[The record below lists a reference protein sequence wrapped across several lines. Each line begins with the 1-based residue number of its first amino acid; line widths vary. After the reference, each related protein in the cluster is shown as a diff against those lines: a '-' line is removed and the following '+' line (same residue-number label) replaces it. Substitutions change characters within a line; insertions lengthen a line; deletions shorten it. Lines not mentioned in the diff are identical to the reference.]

1 MDGGGGGGSSHG
13 LAGLPLM
20 RSAGRPG
27 AARGGSPG
35 PRGGGGTEAG
45 GGHPARGFPRA
56 RGSPGAEA
64 GGAAGEGRATQ
75 ALRAPTSSCSAGR
88 SLVGAPGDTPPPFP
102 TRFLPDGHGRV
113 YAGWKRGRAAA
124 DKLSGWGRLKRMVE
138 ELHPSQTSPPH
149 QYQKK
154 REDSGN
160 TYPRSVF
167 SSSPPPISVSYL
179 DPFPR
184 VGIPGETLVQPCGSC
199 HSVSEAQALPRPVS
213 AGRQWGNP
221 RVGWGGVHWDP
232 RPGCGSPGGLPTA
245 SSQYPLSSACPG

>member
-1 MDGGGGGGSSHG
+1 MRGSAGPQPAGRAGGRSASPCWCPPGLSPPPPAPQRMDGGGGGGSSHG

-56 RGSPGAEA
+56 RGSPGAGA

-75 ALRAPTSSCSAGR
+75 ALRAPTSSCRAGR

-124 DKLSGWGRLKRMVE
+124 DKLSSWGRLKRMVE

-149 QYQKK
+149 QHQKK

-160 TYPRSVF
+160 TYPRPVF
-167 SSSPPPISVSYL
+167 SSFSPHLSIRLRSVPSRGH
-179 DPFPR
+179 PR
-184 VGIPGETLVQPCGSC
+184 GDLSP
-199 HSVSEAQALPRPVS
+199 AL
-213 AGRQWGNP
+213 Q
-221 RVGWGGVHWDP
+221 
-232 RPGCGSPGGLPTA
+232 
-245 SSQYPLSSACPG
+245 